1 MDTSSR
7 DLLNFIEYIR
17 NYAESLNLSPEAKEK
32 YIQNE
37 IISWKRIKRNEEE
50 RPEQIAKKNLY

>member
-37 IISWKRIKRNEEE
+37 IISWKRIKRNEG
-50 RPEQIAKKNLY
+50 RPEQNAKKNLY

>member
-37 IISWKRIKRNEEE
+37 IISWKRIKRNEG